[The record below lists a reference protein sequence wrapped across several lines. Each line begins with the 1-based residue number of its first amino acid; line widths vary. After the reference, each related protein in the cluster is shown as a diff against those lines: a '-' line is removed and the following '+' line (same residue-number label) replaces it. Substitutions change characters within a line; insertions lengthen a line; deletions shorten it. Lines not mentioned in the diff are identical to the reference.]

1 MTKLSTNIALTFR
14 VCLAL
19 VMMFI
24 VTSLSAQEVS
34 VRGSVKDASGAPVI
48 GATVKVAGAKTGV
61 ITNMD
66 GEYLINCP
74 SNTDLE
80 FNYIGYKSQKVA
92 VNGKNIIDVVLQ
104 EESTH
109 LNEVVVTALGI
120 KKDARKVGYAVSS
133 VNADDIVKT
142 ASPTLGT
149 ALYGKAAGVEVKTA
163 PGGAAGAISIN
174 VRGISSITGNNQ
186 PLIILDGMPI
196 RNGEANNADYWN
208 SQRVNSNGLAD
219 INPEDIENISI
230 LKGAAATAQYGS

>member
-1 MTKLSTNIALTFR
+1 MTKLSTNIALKFR
-14 VCLAL
+14 VCLTL

-133 VNADDIVKT
+133 VNADDYDR
-142 ASPTLGT
+142 
-149 ALYGKAAGVEVKTA
+149 ALAKYLTDLTNE
-163 PGGAAGAISIN
+163 
-174 VRGISSITGNNQ
+174 R
-186 PLIILDGMPI
+186 
-196 RNGEANNADYWN
+196 
-208 SQRVNSNGLAD
+208 
-219 INPEDIENISI
+219 
-230 LKGAAATAQYGS
+230 AATVI

>member
-14 VCLAL
+14 VCLTL

-186 PLIILDGMPI
+186 PLIILVGMPI
-196 RNGEANNADYWN
+196 RNVEPKNADY
-208 SQRVNSNGLAD
+208 
-219 INPEDIENISI
+219 
-230 LKGAAATAQYGS
+230 